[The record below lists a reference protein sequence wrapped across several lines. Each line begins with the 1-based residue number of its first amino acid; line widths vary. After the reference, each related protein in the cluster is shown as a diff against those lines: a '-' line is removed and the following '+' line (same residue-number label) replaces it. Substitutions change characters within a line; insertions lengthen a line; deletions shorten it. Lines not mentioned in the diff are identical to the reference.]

1 MVEGRIVVVQSA
13 AAAHHPHHYHRLAT
27 ALRDAG
33 YDVLMLAQPDGR
45 EHDSDTVPVRY
56 LPVRRNRLMRIL
68 TGPLTIARAL
78 GQRPAALYVVCL
90 DLLPWAA
97 AVRLFRGCKVVYDSD
112 EEYDRVVLMRAWLPA
127 SLRRPIGAV
136 IRHLEPSL
144 ASHLDAVTATLPR
157 AHAKFQR
164 GGARSL
170 LVRSLPPAAVAP
182 AGASSGADFDVL
194 VAGTLERDQVMLL
207 AETAVHLEH
216 QTPGRR
222 WLLAARNF
230 TAADRAFLEAAL
242 MDNGVRDLFEVRI
255 NVPFPEIPALMHRS
269 RTALILYGSGAAYA
283 SRVPMRIFECMAAGL
298 PFVAPE
304 LSGAASPSYDGAGLL
319 ARAGDPVAY
328 AAALGD
334 LLADASLRARL
345 IERGRRLAEEQFS
358 WEREAPKLVRLF
370 EELIGP
376 PPVGVTGIAHGLDRA
391 FGRDGMG
398 RSIVRTPN

>member
-45 EHDSDTVPVRY
+45 EHDSDPVPVRY
-56 LPVRRNRLMRIL
+56 LPVRRNRLTRIL

-97 AVRLFRGCKVVYDSD
+97 AARLFRACKVVYDSD

-127 SLRRPIGAV
+127 SLRRPIGAI

-144 ASHLDAVTATLPR
+144 ASHLDAVTATLPA
-157 AHAKFQR
+157 AHSKFQR

-170 LVRSLPPAAVAP
+170 LVRSLPPDAVAR
-182 AGASSGADFDVL
+182 AGASPRPDFDVL
-194 VAGTLERDQVMLL
+194 VAGTLERDQVRLL
-207 AETAVHLEH
+207 ADTAAHLE
-216 QTPGRR
+216 QQNPGRR

-230 TAADRAFLEAAL
+230 TPADRLYLEAAL
-242 MDNGVRDLFEVRI
+242 MDNGVNDIFEIRI
-255 NVPFPEIPALMHRS
+255 NVPFPEIPTLMRRS

-304 LSGAASPSYDGAGLL
+304 LPGTASASLDGTGLL

-328 AAALGD
+328 AVALSD
-334 LLADASLRARL
+334 LLGDASLRERMS
-345 IERGRRLAEEQFS
+345 ERGRRLARDQFS
-358 WEREAPKLVRLF
+358 WERESQKLVRLF

-376 PPVGVTGIAHGLDRA
+376 PPARVTSTADGLDGA
-391 FGRDGMG
+391 FGRGDME
-398 RSIVRTPN
+398 RSIARTPN